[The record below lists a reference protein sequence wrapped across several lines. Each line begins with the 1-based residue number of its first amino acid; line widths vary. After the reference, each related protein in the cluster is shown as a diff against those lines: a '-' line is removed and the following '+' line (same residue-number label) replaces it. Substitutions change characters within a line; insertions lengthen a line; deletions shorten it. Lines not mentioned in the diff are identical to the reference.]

1 VRRWRRHG
9 DRLISILE
17 GSNRTPDVVL
27 RVNHAATTR
36 ERVLKVLGASRVSCS
51 ASLLSDACIRVHG
64 RLDLPE
70 FPPFRRGEVSV
81 QDESEALVAEL
92 VDPLPGERILDLC
105 AAPGGKTCHLLE
117 RSQGMTRVVAMDPVR
132 SRLVRAGENML
143 RIRLRA
149 ALVVADGREPPF
161 AERFDT
167 VLVDAPC
174 TGTGVLARR
183 ADARW
188 RLESEDP
195 ARCARL
201 QAELLE
207 RAAALVGVGGL
218 LVYSVCSIEPEETT
232 DLLERFLETH
242 PGFRE
247 ETVRALPQRAR
258 DPHGRLLILPGLEG
272 CDGVFGVRLRRSA

>member
-1 VRRWRRHG
+1 
-9 DRLISILE
+9 
-17 GSNRTPDVVL
+17 
-27 RVNHAATTR
+27 
-36 ERVLKVLGASRVSCS
+36 
-51 ASLLSDACIRVHG
+51 
-64 RLDLPE
+64 
-70 FPPFRRGEVSV
+70 VSV